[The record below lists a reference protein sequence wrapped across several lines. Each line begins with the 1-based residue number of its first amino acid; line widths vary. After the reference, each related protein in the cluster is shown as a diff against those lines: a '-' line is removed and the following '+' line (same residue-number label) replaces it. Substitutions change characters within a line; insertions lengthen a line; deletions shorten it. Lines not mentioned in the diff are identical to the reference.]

1 LWQWARAAQTQRP
14 VDLYLFGH
22 RHLPLD
28 LEVPGGARYINL
40 GDWIT
45 SFTYVELGPDGA
57 ALKHGMSSEHST
69 QQNPHP

>member
-1 LWQWARAAQTQRP
+1 

-28 LEVPGGARYINL
+28 LEVPGGARYLNL

-45 SFTYVELGPDGA
+45 SFTYVEIGPDGA
-57 ALKHGMSSEHST
+57 ALKHTIS
-69 QQNPHP
+69 